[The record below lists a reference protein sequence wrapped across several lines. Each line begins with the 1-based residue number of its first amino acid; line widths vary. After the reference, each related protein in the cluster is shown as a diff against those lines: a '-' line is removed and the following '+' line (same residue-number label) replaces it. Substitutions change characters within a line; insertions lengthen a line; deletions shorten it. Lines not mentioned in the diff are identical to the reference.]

1 MTTITKTKDEKVL
14 KVRPTYKHTG
24 WLAHFRAIVD
34 AGVRAKAGM
43 AISTLKDSESYM
55 VLIPT
60 NCQKYYNVIDKNIK
74 VKHFQAKDKDGNKA
88 YTRLA
93 RKSMYVPFRN
103 FFKGHGDAVICY
115 TTGKQIKAD
124 KSKLEASDAVV
135 AMTEA
140 DFDKFYSKGGI
151 ISRDEQLIKL
161 KNSRYKNAEH
171 RRLALCMRYIELFAK
186 YMKAD
191 LITQPKQEQK
201 AA

>member
-1 MTTITKTKDEKVL
+1 MTTITKTKDKKVL

-24 WLAHFRAIVD
+24 WLAHFKAIVD
-34 AGVRAKAGM
+34 AGVKAKAGM

-55 VLIPT
+55 VLLPT

-74 VKHFQAKDKDGNKA
+74 VKHFEQKDKDGNTA

-124 KSKLEASDAVV
+124 KSKLEASKAVV

-140 DFDKFYSKGGI
+140 DFDKFYAKNGI
-151 ISRDEQLIKL
+151 IHKDKELIIL
-161 KNSRYKNAEH
+161 NNRSYKNAEH
-171 RRLALCMRYIELFAK
+171 KRLAMCMRYIELFAEYQK
-186 YMKAD
+186 VQLFA
-191 LITQPKQEQK
+191 KQKEQK
-201 AA
+201 VA